1 MIRSMKTLFALF
13 FSMILI
19 SGYAQDKIYTIV
31 FLNKKPDAAQLSQE
45 ESKRIMD
52 GHMANIGRL
61 AKEGKLLAAGPFDG
75 GGGLFI
81 MNSTSEDEVKA
92 WISTDPGVQAQRWNI
107 EILPYEPRYGS
118 ICPVGEKYEMILY
131 TFIRYDALITKPT
144 APTYPEIME
153 KHNRFVNELIKG
165 GNVVTDASFGGNNGG
180 VVVLRGEIDS
190 SILDSDP
197 GVKEGLLQTQVKKLY
212 IAKGSFCEK

>member
-1 MIRSMKTLFALF
+1 MKPWFVLLLCII
-13 FSMILI
+13 FS
-19 SGYAQDKIYTIV
+19 SGYGQNKTYTIV
-31 FLNKKPDAAQLSQE
+31 FLNKKSDAVQLSQE
-45 ESKRIMD
+45 ESKKLMD
-52 GHMANIGRL
+52 GHMANIQRL

-81 MNSTSEDEVKA
+81 MNSTNVDEVKA
-92 WISTDPGVQAQRWNI
+92 WINTDPGVQAQRWNI

-118 ICPVGEKYEMILY
+118 ICPVGEKFEMTLY
-131 TFIRYDALITKPT
+131 MFIRYDALITKPT

-153 KHNRFVNELIKG
+153 KHNRFLNELIKV

-180 VVVLRGEIDS
+180 IVIFRGEIDS
-190 SILDSDP
+190 SVLESDP
-197 GVKEGLLQTQVKKLY
+197 GVQEGLLETQVKKLY